1 MSSSDCT
8 RVEVVRVGKP
18 QLRFVRRLIEF
29 AGNRAYHESMN
40 GFGAIE
46 WLARGGFLVKG
57 VLYIVIGALAL
68 QVAARAGGRVTGT
81 RGALTTVLGQPFG
94 RTLLLV
100 AVVGLLGYAAWR
112 ILQGLFDPDRLGNNW
127 RGLAIRATFV
137 ARGAL
142 HAVLGWQAFRL
153 YRGLSAASGTSER
166 EVATEAFR
174 WPLGDWLVVL
184 AGLGLI
190 GFAVQQV
197 YAAITCRLERNLD
210 VEEMRREAGE
220 WAVGL
225 SRFGVAAR
233 AVVFAVLGWAIVVAG
248 WFRDPSEVGTTAS
261 SFRTLAAQ
269 PGGLGR
275 WLLGVTAA
283 GFIAYGFY
291 EIIHAR
297 YLHIRRV
304 R

>member
-1 MSSSDCT
+1 
-8 RVEVVRVGKP
+8 
-18 QLRFVRRLIEF
+18 
-29 AGNRAYHESMN
+29 MN

-57 VLYIVIGALAL
+57 VLYMVVGALAL
-68 QVAARAGGRVTGT
+68 QVAAKVGGRVTGT
-81 RGALTTVLGQPFG
+81 SGALTTVLGQPFG

-100 AVVGLLGYAAWR
+100 AAIGLLGYAAWR
-112 ILQGLFDPDRLGNNW
+112 VLQGLFDPDGLGHDW
-127 RGLAIRATFV
+127 RGVAIRATFV
-137 ARGAL
+137 VRGGL
-142 HAVLGWQAFRL
+142 HAMLGWQALRL
-153 YRGLSAASGTSER
+153 YRGLSGSSGTSER
-166 EVATEAFR
+166 EVAAEAFQ
-174 WPLGDWLVVL
+174 WPLGDWLVVF
-184 AGLGLI
+184 AGLSLI

-210 VEEMRREAGE
+210 VEKMRREAGE

-233 AVVFAVLGWAIVVAG
+233 AVVFALFGWAIVVAG
-248 WFRDPSEVGTTAS
+248 WCRDPSEVGTTAS

-283 GFIAYGFY
+283 GFVAYGFY